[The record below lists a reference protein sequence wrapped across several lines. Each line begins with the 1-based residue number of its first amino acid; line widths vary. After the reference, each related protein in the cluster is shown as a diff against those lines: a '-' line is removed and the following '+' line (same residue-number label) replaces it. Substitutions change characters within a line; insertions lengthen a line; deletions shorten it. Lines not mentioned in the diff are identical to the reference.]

1 VELSRSREQD
11 REREEVGE
19 RRERDSENPRKA
31 IKENY
36 GYT

>member
-11 REREEVGE
+11 REREEGGE
-19 RRERDSENPRKA
+19 RRKRDRENPRKT
-31 IKENY
+31 IKQNY